1 MQHVLYCDY
10 NGAVCHHFN
19 KVLCMYVCMYVPIS
33 RSGAVTVMVAAAAVV
48 GVLVNT

>member
-1 MQHVLYCDY
+1 MYV
-10 NGAVCHHFN
+10 
-19 KVLCMYVCMYVPIS
+19 CMYVCMYVPIS